1 MRRVLAIGI
10 GAGDLEHMTVGAIR
24 ALNQADVLFEI
35 ERGVGDLTARREEI
49 CRRYL
54 EPGRHCRTVA
64 VPEPERDR
72 TAPAYGTAVEDWRAR
87 RAEIWERLIE
97 QELGLEGCGAFL
109 VWGDPSLYD
118 STIAVLD
125 QVRARG
131 STEFELEVVPG
142 ISSVQ
147 ALTARHRIALNRV
160 GGAVMV
166 TTGRRLAAH
175 GFPPGVD
182 DVVVMLDAHCSFR
195 SLDPEGVEIYWG
207 AYLGTEDE
215 ILIAGPLGEV
225 GAEIER
231 RRARAREHKGWIM
244 DTYLLR
250 RQGPPERALAAE

>member
-35 ERGVGDLTARREEI
+35 ERGVGDLTELRGEI

-54 EPGRHCRTVA
+54 EPGRGPRTVA

-72 TAPAYGTAVEDWRAR
+72 AAAAYGAAVEEWRAR
-87 RAEIWERLIE
+87 RAEVWERLIE
-97 QELGLEGCGAFL
+97 QELDAEGCGAFL

-131 STEFELEVVPG
+131 RTEFELEVVPG

-147 ALTARHRIALNRV
+147 ALTAGHRIALNRV
-160 GGAVMV
+160 GGAVIV
-166 TTGRRLAAH
+166 TTGRRLAEH
-175 GFPPGVD
+175 GFPAGVD

-195 SLDPEGVEIYWG
+195 LLDDEGVEIYWG

-215 ILIAGPLGEV
+215 ILIAGPLAEV
-225 GAEIER
+225 AGEIES
-231 RRARAREHKGWIM
+231 RRAQARERKGWIM

-250 RQGPPERALAAE
+250 RARTP

>member
-35 ERGVGDLTARREEI
+35 ERGVGDLTALREEI
-49 CRRYL
+49 CRRYMD
-54 EPGRHCRTVA
+54 PGRRYRTVA
-64 VPEPERDR
+64 VPEPGRDR
-72 TAPAYGTAVEDWRAR
+72 AAPAYGAAVEDWRAR
-87 RAEIWERLIE
+87 RAEVWERMIE
-97 QELGLEGCGAFL
+97 QELAPEGCGAFL

-125 QVRARG
+125 GVLAHGRTQ
-131 STEFELEVVPG
+131 FELEVVPG

-147 ALTARHRIALNRV
+147 ALTARHRIPLNRV

-166 TTGRRLAAH
+166 TTGRRLAEH
-175 GFPPGVD
+175 GFPAGVD

-195 SLDPEGVEIYWG
+195 SVDAEGVEIYWG

-225 GAEIER
+225 AAEIEA
-231 RRARAREHKGWIM
+231 RRARARERKGWIM
-244 DTYLLR
+244 DCYLLR
-250 RQGPPERALAAE
+250 RQRARAAE

>member
-24 ALNQADVLFEI
+24 ALNEADVLFEI
-35 ERGVGDLTARREEI
+35 ERGVGDLTALREEI
-49 CRRYL
+49 CRRYI
-54 EPGRHCRTVA
+54 EPGRRYRSVV
-64 VPEPERDR
+64 VPEPQRDR
-72 TAPAYGTAVEDWRAR
+72 ATPAYGAAVEDWRAR
-87 RAEIWERLIE
+87 RAEVWERLIE
-97 QELGLEGCGAFL
+97 QELSSEGCGAFL

-125 QVRARG
+125 LVAARG
-131 STEFELEVVPG
+131 KTEFELEVVPG

-147 ALTARHRIALNRV
+147 ALAARHRIPLNRV

-166 TTGRRLAAH
+166 TTGRRLAEH

-195 SLDPEGVEIYWG
+195 HVDGDGIEIYWG
-207 AYLGTEDE
+207 AYLGTQDE
-215 ILIAGPLGEV
+215 ILISGPLGEV
-225 GAEIER
+225 GDEIES
-231 RRARAREHKGWIM
+231 RRAQAREAKGWIM

-250 RQGPPERALAAE
+250 RQRDRAVE

>member
-35 ERGVGDLTARREEI
+35 ERGVGDLTALREQI
-49 CRRYL
+49 CGRYI
-54 EPGRHCRTVA
+54 EPDHRYRTVA
-64 VPEPERDR
+64 VPEPQRDR
-72 TAPAYGTAVEDWRAR
+72 AAPAYGAAVEDWRAR
-87 RAEIWERLIE
+87 RAEAWERMIE
-97 QELGLEGCGAFL
+97 QELSSEGCGAFL

-125 QVRARG
+125 RVAAQGR
-131 STEFELEVVPG
+131 TQFELEVVPG

-147 ALTARHRIALNRV
+147 ALTARHRIPLNRV

-175 GFPPGVD
+175 GFPPDVD

-195 SLDPEGVEIYWG
+195 HVDAEGTLIYWG

-215 ILIAGPLGEV
+215 ILISGPLGEV
-225 GAEIER
+225 GAEIEER
-231 RRARAREHKGWIM
+231 RERARERKGWIM
-244 DTYLLR
+244 DCYLLR
-250 RQGPPERALAAE
+250 RQRDRAGE

>member
-10 GAGDLEHMTVGAIR
+10 GAGDLEHLTAGAIR

-35 ERGVGDLTARREEI
+35 ERGVGDLTALRQEI
-49 CRRYL
+49 CRRYI
-54 EPGRHCRTVA
+54 EPSRRYRTVA
-64 VPEPERDR
+64 VPEPGRNR
-72 TAPAYGTAVEDWRAR
+72 AAPAYGAAVEDWRAR
-87 RAEIWERLIE
+87 RAEVWEGLIE
-97 QELGLEGCGAFL
+97 QELGPEGCGAFL

-125 QVRARG
+125 QVLARG
-131 STEFELEVVPG
+131 RTKFELEVVPG

-160 GGAVMV
+160 GGAVIL
-166 TTGRRLAAH
+166 TTGRRLAEH

-195 SLDPEGVEIYWG
+195 GLDPEGIEIYWG

-215 ILIAGPLGEV
+215 ILVSGPLAEV
-225 GAEIER
+225 GDEIER
-231 RRARAREHKGWIM
+231 RRAQARERKGWIM

-250 RQGPPERALAAE
+250 RQRALAGE